1 MFPNRE
7 LYENHWGWI
16 PTAETPALLFDIETN
31 GLLEDTTKV
40 HCICAMDYKTG
51 EQWRFNVNENNFD
64 AFFHLALDYPVLIAH
79 NGLCFDIPAL
89 RKLYPNY
96 MEDLD
101 EKGVRCF
108 DTLVATRLIWTDVA
122 NDDFARIRSKKLPV
136 EFPKKLI
143 GRHSLK
149 AWGYRLGEYK
159 DDYAEVTENAWDH
172 WSQEMED
179 YCMQDVVVLGKLY
192 DHILKQ
198 NYSPEALSLEH
209 EFQEVIFR
217 QEQAGVLFDVKK
229 ATELYAQ
236 LASRRDIL
244 KTELQEI
251 FPPKN
256 EVEIFVPKRD
266 NKVRGYKAGVPIER
280 VHTIPFN
287 PASREQI
294 GERLT
299 GLGWIPSEFTETGQ
313 PMVDET
319 VLESLF
325 NKYPVTKKLAEFLS
339 LSKIIG
345 MLAEGNNAWL
355 KLYDKGHKIHG
366 RVVTNGAVTGRCTHN
381 SPNLAQIPAR
391 GEYGRISRSL
401 FVAPDGMQMVGC
413 DASGLELRMLA
424 SYMARYDRGNYAH
437 EILTGDIHTRNQI
450 AAGLPTRNDAKT
462 FIYAKLYGAGDEKLG
477 SIVAPD
483 ASPSVQK
490 RKGKELQRKF
500 DKAIPALKRL
510 TEDVQAAA
518 SKRKYLFG
526 IDGRRLNIRSQHSA
540 LNTLLQSAGAVM
552 MKYATVI
559 LHKLAKEEGYI
570 LGADYVEVLHVHDE
584 FQLNCKPE
592 ASKVLGC
599 LAVQAIELA
608 GKHFGF
614 PCPTTGEYKIG
625 KNWAETH

>member
-7 LYENHWGWI
+7 LFENHWGWI
-16 PTAETPALLFDIETN
+16 PTAETPALLFDIETD
-31 GLLEDTTKV
+31 GLLENTTKI
-40 HCICAMDYKTG
+40 HCICAMDYQTKEKWVWNSQQG
-51 EQWRFNVNENNFD
+51 NFD
-64 AFFHLALDYPVLIAH
+64 DFFDWAYNYPIIVAH
-79 NGLCFDIPAL
+79 NGLCFDVPVLHKLHPAQML
-89 RKLYPNY
+89 P
-96 MEDLD
+96 
-101 EKGVRCF
+101 RCF

-209 EFQEVIFR
+209 EFQEVIFK
-217 QEQAGVLFDVKK
+217 QEQTGVLFDVKK

-236 LASRRDIL
+236 LASRRDVL
-244 KTELQEI
+244 KSELQEV
-251 FPPKN
+251 FPPKR
-256 EVEIFVPKRD
+256 EVEVFVPKRD

-280 VHTIPFN
+280 VYSIPFN
-287 PASREQI
+287 PSSREQI
-294 GERLT
+294 ADRLT
-299 GLGWIPSEFTETGQ
+299 SLGWSPSEFTETGQ
-313 PMVDET
+313 PVVDED
-319 VLESLF
+319 VLESISGQFSVCKRLVE
-325 NKYPVTKKLAEFLS
+325 YLS

-366 RVVTNGAVTGRCTHN
+366 RVITNGAVTGRCTHN

-391 GEYGRISRSL
+391 GNFGSVCRSL
-401 FVAPDGMQMVGC
+401 FIAPDGMQMVGC

-437 EILTGDIHTRNQI
+437 EILNGDIHTKNQL

-462 FIYAKLYGAGDEKLG
+462 LIYALNYGAGDEKLG

-490 RKGKELQRKF
+490 AKGKYLRAKF
-500 DKAIPALKRL
+500 YKAVPALKRL

-518 SKRKYLFG
+518 SKRKYLIG

-559 LHKLAKEEGYI
+559 FHKLAKEEGYI
-570 LGADYVEVLHVHDE
+570 LGDGYVEVLHVHK
-584 FQLNCKPE
+584 FHCGQ
-592 ASKVLGC
+592 
-599 LAVQAIELA
+599 
-608 GKHFGF
+608 
-614 PCPTTGEYKIG
+614 
-625 KNWAETH
+625 